1 MGGSQ
6 VMFTFFKG
14 LLKDLWSGR
23 DDERRHE
30 TAAQDSARMLEMDEP
45 MAGAGAQLSGEH
57 IKSETEQALERAA
70 SRER

>member
-1 MGGSQ
+1 
-6 VMFTFFKG
+6 MFTFFKG
-14 LLKDLWSGR
+14 FLKELWSGR

-30 TAAQDSARMLEMDEP
+30 TTAQDSARMLEMDEP